1 MLFGTMKT
9 VVDTV
14 RSPQNAGDGARPR
27 RIPGALLALLSLVVL
42 AIGFAVGS
50 EPQLSSTQLLLG
62 AGAVF
67 GVVFALIAVNRF
79 WWLIV
84 LLFAVRSSL
93 DALKPSGSSGGLEAG
108 TIVGGIVA
116 RVWMEQLY
124 VSLVWIDDS
133 LRGKGHGKTMMETV
147 EARAREVGATSVWLN
162 TLSWQAR
169 PFYEA
174 LGYTCFGE
182 NTLARGK
189 HRRYF
194 MRKEL

>member
-1 MLFGTMKT
+1 MKIALDDGKEVEKAIEEGLKAFNEKIAGTSDPIP
-9 VVDTV
+9 VNLTV
-14 RSPQNAGDGARPR
+14 RD
-27 RIPGALLALLSLVVL
+27 
-42 AIGFAVGS
+42 
-50 EPQLSSTQLLLG
+50 
-62 AGAVF
+62 
-67 GVVFALIAVNRF
+67 
-79 WWLIV
+79 
-84 LLFAVRSSL
+84 
-93 DALKPSGSSGGLEAG
+93 EAG
-108 TIVGGIVA
+108 TIRGGIVA
-116 RVWMEQLY
+116 RVWMESLY

-147 EARAREVGATSVWLN
+147 EARAREVGATDVWLN

-169 PFYEA
+169 PFYET

>member
-1 MLFGTMKT
+1 MKIALDDGKEVEKAVEDGLSAFNRRVAGST
-9 VVDTV
+9 DPIPVNVTV
-14 RSPQNAGDGARPR
+14 RD
-27 RIPGALLALLSLVVL
+27 
-42 AIGFAVGS
+42 
-50 EPQLSSTQLLLG
+50 
-62 AGAVF
+62 
-67 GVVFALIAVNRF
+67 
-79 WWLIV
+79 
-84 LLFAVRSSL
+84 
-93 DALKPSGSSGGLEAG
+93 EAG

-124 VSLVWIDDS
+124 VSLVWIDDA

-147 EARAREVGATSVWLN
+147 EARGREVGATNVWLN

-182 NTLARGK
+182 NTLANGK

>member
-1 MLFGTMKT
+1 MKIALDDGKEVEKAVEDGLT
-9 VVDTV
+9 AFNRRTAETSDPVPVNVTV
-14 RSPQNAGDGARPR
+14 RD
-27 RIPGALLALLSLVVL
+27 
-42 AIGFAVGS
+42 
-50 EPQLSSTQLLLG
+50 
-62 AGAVF
+62 
-67 GVVFALIAVNRF
+67 
-79 WWLIV
+79 
-84 LLFAVRSSL
+84 
-93 DALKPSGSSGGLEAG
+93 EAG

-116 RVWMEQLY
+116 RVWMESLY

-147 EARAREVGATSVWLN
+147 EARARDVGATSAWLN

-174 LGYTCFGE
+174 LGYACFGE
-182 NTLARGK
+182 MPLASGK